1 MNVNIMLLSYIFAV
15 FFANFSRAE
24 DTLMLIFTFFACLFF
39 NSINNKQK
47 NYVGTDILRRSVLQD
62 ENDFSKAQ
70 WTSRAE
76 LTNEWGLPSNQR
88 LHITSGIAVLVEGSS
103 WWITDANIRKVE
115 GFVMKSK
122 SKHHGQWKR
131 RICEGCSI
139 HFSKYIW
146 TTKCINASFIPA
158 SLLVRCCNNLLH
170 ISMYYRLG
178 LAST

>member
-1 MNVNIMLLSYIFAV
+1 
-15 FFANFSRAE
+15 
-24 DTLMLIFTFFACLFF
+24 MLIFPGQKVRSCSFLHFLHVCSSTQSTTNKRIMWAPIYWGDLFF
-39 NSINNKQK
+39 KMKMTFQRLN
-47 NYVGTDILRRSVLQD
+47 
-62 ENDFSKAQ
+62 EH
-70 WTSRAE
+70 SRAE

-103 WWITDANIRKVE
+103 WWITDANIGKVE

-131 RICEGCSI
+131 RICEGFPI

-158 SLLVRCCNNLLH
+158 SLLVRCCNNWLH